1 MTQKTYKFLEYII
14 GTEIFN
20 LKSARATENLSTHFA
35 KHSESYDEQIKNG
48 LRTVFI
54 LRIVNY
60 VLPLL
65 GFIGLLAFVCKMGKI
80 DQSLIPIFIL
90 FSVAMSLVF
99 HHLKSATRDLNIL
112 KNSKESYEHRAKVG
126 ETFVALLASESKDE
140 TTKSEM
146 AKQAAI
152 AMFQRVPSGYL
163 TKDQIEPISHPL
175 TEILLKQK

>member
-65 GFIGLLAFVCKMGKI
+65 GFIGLVFFHLNKGII
-80 DQSLIPIFIL
+80 DQSFIPIFIL

-99 HHLKSATRDLNIL
+99 HHLKSAMRDLNIL

-140 TTKSEM
+140 TTNLKWQNKPQLQCFKE
-146 AKQAAI
+146 
-152 AMFQRVPSGYL
+152 FQVV
-163 TKDQIEPISHPL
+163 I
-175 TEILLKQK
+175 